1 VNTRALG
8 DVAEDIAVS
17 HLRSVGYRIVGRNV
31 RTPEGEIDVVALDGN
46 IVVFIEVKMR
56 STRRYGSAVS
66 AVDAKKR
73 RRIRE
78 SAANYMQFFPNGQK
92 TMFRFDV
99 VTIEYGTA
107 ILLRNAF

>member
-8 DVAEDIAVS
+8 DVAEDIAVAC
-17 HLRSVGYRIVGRNV
+17 LRREGYRILGRNV
-31 RTPEGEIDVVALDGN
+31 RTPEGEIDIVALDGEPVAF
-46 IVVFIEVKMR
+46 IVVKMR
-56 STRRYGSAVS
+56 RTRRYGSAVS

-99 VTIEYGTA
+99 VTMEHGIA